1 MGISST
7 LFFQISCSGLFELR
21 LSSFKNELGRD
32 SLDHCCSGYRTS
44 SGKCSGVCRT
54 SFRVCLK
61 HFQNNIDPKP
71 PCTYGDIITPVLANN
86 SVQFVDSNH
95 NNKRIITGFTNPIVF
110 PFEFSWPG
118 TFSLIIEAWHEL
130 SESEYSQRSFQG
142 EKKVLI
148 TRLATRRWLNV
159 SDDWTSGSHT
169 TNYTDLEYDYRVK
182 CDGHYY
188 GDNCADL
195 CRARNDSFG
204 HYTCSDKGE
213 KVCLPGWEGAYC
225 SKEGSKSNICILI
238 LQPSAL
244 QSAIVSMGIVKN
256 PTSACKCRMGWQGRS
271 CNECIRYPGCSHGTC
286 DQPWQCNCDEGW
298 GGLFCNQDLNY
309 CTNHKP
315 CKNGG
320 TCTNTGQGSY
330 TCSCPEGFTG
340 TDCEVRLDDCSHQT
354 CRNGATCV
362 SSETNYTCTCAV
374 GFHGRHCEISSA
386 STCSKNPCQNQGTC
400 LDRAGGYRCLCHT
413 GFSGINC
420 EMQRDDCHPNP
431 CVNGGSCVSRPHG
444 FKCICPAGYNG
455 MFCEKNI
462 NDCAKTTC
470 MNGGTCIDSINS
482 FKCLCVPGYMGSL
495 CQTNVNDCLTKPCAN
510 GGLCHD
516 LVNDYKCTCRPGFT
530 GKDCSINIDECASN
544 PCQHGGTCED
554 RVDEFVCH
562 CLNGYIGSRCELS
575 DGTTYV
581 RLDANRPQVTKRV
594 VDVSRRVS
602 EEQERKPANTQ
613 VILISTLACVVPL
626 LILVCLIV
634 ICMFKARRRR
644 EREVKDA
651 EDAQIQNEQNLVNSK
666 NNKLKDN
673 HQIINTLDRPSG
685 KMLKIN
691 NEDSNS
697 LYNKDCNTIP
707 SNVQRISKL
716 LNIDSTST
724 SNKIHNDSVSVR
736 TPSIDSSSF
745 HNNKQNSLSSS
756 STTNSHRNLSM
767 IIDVNLDGRIVKRD
781 FFFSC
786 SDSAKVHHSHQKV
799 LSDDTSSSV
808 YVIDEHFSPIS
819 KPELSTQ
826 TKDLFFF
833 AIIYFSNKIEENKK
847 VIEDDIY
854 YILRYKRHNVATVSN
869 KVLSRIDYFYK
880 KIMNFFI
887 YKLCVRNEGE
897 SDRLEKQWVC
907 LESCSRMTNGESSGH
922 FGQLGKVN
930 EAVNVPTF
938 I

>member
-142 EKKVLI
+142 E
-148 TRLATRRWLNV
+148 
-159 SDDWTSGSHT
+159 
-169 TNYTDLEYDYRVK
+169 
-182 CDGHYY
+182 
-188 GDNCADL
+188 
-195 CRARNDSFG
+195 
-204 HYTCSDKGE
+204 
-213 KVCLPGWEGAYC
+213 
-225 SKEGSKSNICILI
+225 GSKSNICILI

-256 PTSACKCRMGWQGRS
+256 PTSAYVEWDGK
-271 CNECIRYPGCSHGTC
+271 
-286 DQPWQCNCDEGW
+286 
-298 GGLFCNQDLNY
+298 
-309 CTNHKP
+309 
-315 CKNGG
+315 
-320 TCTNTGQGSY
+320 
-330 TCSCPEGFTG
+330 
-340 TDCEVRLDDCSHQT
+340 DDRAMSASDTQVALME
-354 CRNGATCV
+354 RATSRGNATATK

-756 STTNSHRNLSM
+756 STTNSHRNL
-767 IIDVNLDGRIVKRD
+767 
-781 FFFSC
+781 
-786 SDSAKVHHSHQKV
+786 
-799 LSDDTSSSV
+799 
-808 YVIDEHFSPIS
+808 
-819 KPELSTQ
+819 
-826 TKDLFFF
+826 
-833 AIIYFSNKIEENKK
+833 
-847 VIEDDIY
+847 
-854 YILRYKRHNVATVSN
+854 
-869 KVLSRIDYFYK
+869 
-880 KIMNFFI
+880 
-887 YKLCVRNEGE
+887 RNEGE

>member
-256 PTSACKCRMGWQGRS
+256 PTSAYVEWDGK
-271 CNECIRYPGCSHGTC
+271 
-286 DQPWQCNCDEGW
+286 
-298 GGLFCNQDLNY
+298 
-309 CTNHKP
+309 
-315 CKNGG
+315 
-320 TCTNTGQGSY
+320 
-330 TCSCPEGFTG
+330 
-340 TDCEVRLDDCSHQT
+340 DDRAMSASDTQVALME
-354 CRNGATCV
+354 RATSRGNATATK

-756 STTNSHRNLSM
+756 STTNSHRNL
-767 IIDVNLDGRIVKRD
+767 
-781 FFFSC
+781 
-786 SDSAKVHHSHQKV
+786 
-799 LSDDTSSSV
+799 
-808 YVIDEHFSPIS
+808 
-819 KPELSTQ
+819 
-826 TKDLFFF
+826 
-833 AIIYFSNKIEENKK
+833 
-847 VIEDDIY
+847 
-854 YILRYKRHNVATVSN
+854 
-869 KVLSRIDYFYK
+869 
-880 KIMNFFI
+880 
-887 YKLCVRNEGE
+887 RNEGE

>member
-256 PTSACKCRMGWQGRS
+256 PTSACKYTLS
-271 CNECIRYPGCSHGTC
+271 PSLSVLHHG
-286 DQPWQCNCDEGW
+286 QSVLKE
-298 GGLFCNQDLNY
+298 
-309 CTNHKP
+309 
-315 CKNGG
+315 KNVEWDGK
-320 TCTNTGQGSY
+320 
-330 TCSCPEGFTG
+330 
-340 TDCEVRLDDCSHQT
+340 DD
-354 CRNGATCV
+354 RAM
-362 SSETNYTCTCAV
+362 
-374 GFHGRHCEISSA
+374 SA
-386 STCSKNPCQNQGTC
+386 SDTQVALMERATSRGNATATKAKEATPAAVPRDSQAPIAKCAKQIIRAHVPSDFTEDIVRSPLQAPAPRTLARIKELVWIGQVDTDVYAI
-400 LDRAGGYRCLCHT
+400 LDSAVSIVKCRGMTVILTRVLT
-413 GFSGINC
+413 
-420 EMQRDDCHPNP
+420 
-431 CVNGGSCVSRPHG
+431 VNIPSCVSRPHG

-756 STTNSHRNLSM
+756 STTNSHRNL
-767 IIDVNLDGRIVKRD
+767 
-781 FFFSC
+781 
-786 SDSAKVHHSHQKV
+786 
-799 LSDDTSSSV
+799 
-808 YVIDEHFSPIS
+808 
-819 KPELSTQ
+819 
-826 TKDLFFF
+826 
-833 AIIYFSNKIEENKK
+833 
-847 VIEDDIY
+847 
-854 YILRYKRHNVATVSN
+854 RHNVATVSN

>member
-142 EKKVLI
+142 E
-148 TRLATRRWLNV
+148 
-159 SDDWTSGSHT
+159 
-169 TNYTDLEYDYRVK
+169 
-182 CDGHYY
+182 
-188 GDNCADL
+188 
-195 CRARNDSFG
+195 
-204 HYTCSDKGE
+204 
-213 KVCLPGWEGAYC
+213 
-225 SKEGSKSNICILI
+225 GSKSNICILI

-340 TDCEVRLDDCSHQT
+340 TDCEVRPAKQIIRAHVPSDFTEDIVRSPLQAPAPRTLARIKELVWIGQVDTDVYAILDSAVSIVK
-354 CRNGATCV
+354 CRGMTV
-362 SSETNYTCTCAV
+362 ILT
-374 GFHGRHCEISSA
+374 R
-386 STCSKNPCQNQGTC
+386 
-400 LDRAGGYRCLCHT
+400 
-413 GFSGINC
+413 
-420 EMQRDDCHPNP
+420 
-431 CVNGGSCVSRPHG
+431 GSCVSRPHG

-854 YILRYKRHNVATVSN
+854 YILRYKR
-869 KVLSRIDYFYK
+869 
-880 KIMNFFI
+880 
-887 YKLCVRNEGE
+887 NEGE